1 MYSDKLLPAMSLS
14 GLAGVW
20 VMYAPGFEKEECGDI
35 CTVSVLI
42 FCFHTVHNESNS
54 VIGV

>member
-1 MYSDKLLPAMSLS
+1 MCSDKL
-14 GLAGVW
+14 V
-20 VMYAPGFEKEECGDI
+20 PGFEKEQCVEQKDDI

-42 FCFHTVHNESNS
+42 LCFHTVHNESNS